1 MTARTTRTLWRRD
14 GGKAMAAATA
24 APATAAAILG
34 SFGTA
39 DNLAHVEDDFAQAM
53 NDNNGPFVKMMGL
66 EITSATLD
74 RVVGVLEL
82 DPSRHAQPWGITHG
96 GVYCSIIETLASI
109 GAAINVM
116 ADGKTSA
123 GIENQTSF
131 LRSISSGRVEAVAT
145 PIQRGRQM
153 HLWQV
158 EIRDDQQRMV
168 AHGRVRLVI
177 RDIRPD

>member
-1 MTARTTRTLWRRD
+1 MIARPTRTPWRRE
-14 GGKAMAAATA
+14 GGNAIAAAIA
-24 APATAAAILG
+24 APATATANFG

-39 DNLAHVEDDFAQAM
+39 DNLAHVDEDLAKAL
-53 NDNNGPFVKMMGL
+53 NDNNGPFVKAMGL

-116 ADGKTSA
+116 GDGKTSA

-131 LRSISSGRVEAVAT
+131 LRSISSGRVEAIAT

-158 EIRDDQQRMV
+158 EIRDEQQRMV

-177 RDIRPD
+177 RDPPPG

>member
-1 MTARTTRTLWRRD
+1 
-14 GGKAMAAATA
+14 MAAATA
-24 APATAAAILG
+24 APATATAIFG

-39 DNLAHVEDDFAQAM
+39 DKLAHVEEDFAQALI
-53 NDNNGPFVKMMGL
+53 DNNGPFVKSMGL
-66 EITSATLD
+66 EITSATVD
-74 RVVGVLEL
+74 RVVGVIHL
-82 DPSRHAQPWGITHG
+82 DPARHAQPWGITHG
-96 GVYCSIIETLASI
+96 GVYCSIVETVASI

-116 ADGKTSA
+116 PAGKTAA

-177 RDIRPD
+177 RDLQPA